1 MKTKAALKMKV
12 ANPMSILV
20 HKAIEYDIELIGVVP
35 KVYLIENETPKAIIN
50 RPPTKKTNFILIA
63 YLKLIKAIN
72 SYTRNFKKVY

>member
-1 MKTKAALKMKV
+1 MKV

-20 HKAIEYDIELIGVVP
+20 HKAREYDIELIGVVQ
-35 KVYLIENETPKAIIN
+35 KVDLIENATPKAIIM
-50 RPPTKKTNFILIA
+50 RPPTKKQILLIINNFILIA